1 MNKLLVTEALDE
13 RALLVKRINQAI
25 DAASLC
31 DVKKNNETNVLDA
44 RISEEE
50 FKQKA
55 ESSYQQITD
64 LINRYQVIDAAI
76 VTSNANTMIETSY
89 GTMSVAAAIS
99 LRNRLRKG
107 QRDADGMDF
116 ERRLESKMEL
126 DYRRAVSAAD
136 NRNRALSDTAENMR
150 LSILGREAKGKEDKP
165 LEVVESYVK
174 ENTAEVVDVLNLT
187 EKVNEI
193 RQRRETL
200 LTELETGIKVSNATT
215 VIEL

>member
-25 DAASLC
+25 DSASLC
-31 DVKKNNETNVLDA
+31 DIKKNNEENVLDA

-89 GTMSVAAAIS
+89 GTLSVAAAIS
-99 LRNRLRKG
+99 LRNRLRKED
-107 QRDADGMDF
+107 RTTDGTDF

-126 DYRRAVSAAD
+126 DYRRAVAAAD
-136 NRNRALSDTAENMR
+136 NRNRSLADTAENMR
-150 LSILGREAKGKEDKP
+150 LSILGRDTKVREDKP
-165 LEVVESYVK
+165 LEVVETYVR
-174 ENTAEVVDVLNLT
+174 ENTTEVIDVLNLT
-187 EKVNEI
+187 EKVSDI

-215 VIEL
+215 VIEF

>member
-1 MNKLLVTEALDE
+1 LRCFCFFKVNKLTFVSIVYILNALAYKVNCIFHDN
-13 RALLVKRINQAI
+13 VVVNI
-25 DAASLC
+25 SLC

-99 LRNRLRKG
+99 MRNRL
-107 QRDADGMDF
+107 
-116 ERRLESKMEL
+116 
-126 DYRRAVSAAD
+126 
-136 NRNRALSDTAENMR
+136 
-150 LSILGREAKGKEDKP
+150 
-165 LEVVESYVK
+165 
-174 ENTAEVVDVLNLT
+174 
-187 EKVNEI
+187 
-193 RQRRETL
+193 
-200 LTELETGIKVSNATT
+200 
-215 VIEL
+215 